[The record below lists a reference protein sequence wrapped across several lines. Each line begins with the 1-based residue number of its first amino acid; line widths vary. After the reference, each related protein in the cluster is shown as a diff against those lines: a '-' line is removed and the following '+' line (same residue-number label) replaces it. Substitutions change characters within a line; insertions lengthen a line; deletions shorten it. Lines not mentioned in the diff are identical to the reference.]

1 MKNIKRFLQYSLL
14 AVMTMFTFA
23 TVTPLADTA
32 GAACRERVFTFP
44 TWYNGVVDSGCDIKI
59 DKLNDFWV
67 IVMNFVEILLQ
78 LVAYV
83 AAGYIIWGG
92 FKYIKSE
99 GDPGK
104 ISEAKAAIMNAIIG
118 LVIALAS
125 VAIVQF
131 IQGRILQ

>member
-1 MKNIKRFLQYSLL
+1 MKNIKRQLQL
-14 AVMTMFTFA
+14 AVLGIITVFSFSIA
-23 TVTPLADTA
+23 TPFPSTVS
-32 GAACRERVFTFP
+32 AACEQKILTFP
-44 TWYNGVVDSGCDIKI
+44 SWNTGLKMDSKCNITSF
-59 DKLNDFWV
+59 KLDHIWV
-67 IVMNFVEILLQ
+67 IVMNIIEVLLQ

-83 AAGYIIWGG
+83 SAGFIIWGG

-104 ISEAKAAIMNAIIG
+104 ISEAKSAILNAIIG

-131 IQGRILQ
+131 IQGRII